1 MRPYLTAGVVLVGA
15 AAIVA
20 SPVGPSIPDV
30 HVPALS
36 SSSAAVELT
45 ASTDPISA
53 WINVFGKTF
62 NNVSQI
68 GGAVIADPAPILQQ
82 VIANQLGYAQ
92 TLGTG
97 VATIPPALIK
107 WATVTVPAALQLASD
122 KVAADDI
129 VGAATAISNA
139 IGGFLA
145 VPGGMFSA
153 LPIPGNMTDNLT
165 NAMHAFMNLSTM
177 LSLVSGVLNPIQAT
191 VFAAGDSGQAY
202 VDAMKAGD
210 QAAAVTALI
219 NTPAALADAFLNG
232 IAKTRVPGVPGG
244 HSAFNGLLTFNAN
257 PSQGGLVQALLVG
270 VPQAIAAAITPPVAP
285 PAALTEVSSVPEATA
300 RTVTLDT
307 PSAPAVETLKRA
319 VQPESELST
328 AIAATAE
335 VSGTDESM
343 PAAAAVAESATP
355 SESVTVKD
363 GNKTVPGEVKT
374 SLNAADDSATTTSTQ
389 RTKPS
394 VKSLRDHIKSSL
406 GKVGLKKRSGD
417 KAATSKGGAGST
429 SGSSDG
435 GDH

>member
-1 MRPYLTAGVVLVGA
+1 MQLAMRPYLTAGVVLVGA
-15 AAIVA
+15 AAIVV

-30 HVPALS
+30 HVPALI

-53 WINVFGKTF
+53 WVNVFGKTF

-92 TLGTG
+92 TLGAG
-97 VATIPPALIK
+97 VATIPPALMT

-122 KVAADDI
+122 KIAEDDI

-139 IGGFLA
+139 IGGSLFIL
-145 VPGGMFSA
+145 GGMFPA
-153 LPIPGNMTDNLT
+153 LPITGNMTDNLS
-165 NAMHAFMNLSTM
+165 NAVHAVMSIGTM
-177 LSLVSGVLNPIQAT
+177 MSLVGGLLSPIQAT

-202 VDAMKAGD
+202 VNAMKAGD
-210 QAAAVTALI
+210 QAAAITALI
-219 NTPAALADAFLNG
+219 NTPAALTDAFLNG
-232 IAKTRVPGVPGG
+232 VAKTRVPGVPGG
-244 HSAFNGLLTFNAN
+244 HSAFNGLLSYNAN
-257 PSQGGLVQALLVG
+257 PALGGLVQGLTVNLPRV
-270 VPQAIAAAITPPVAP
+270 IAAAITPPVAP
-285 PAALTEVSSVPEATA
+285 PAALAQVSSVPEATA
-300 RTVTLDT
+300 PTVTLDT
-307 PSAPAVETLKRA
+307 PLKG
-319 VQPESELST
+319 VVHPESEPST

-335 VSGTDESM
+335 VSGTDEST

-355 SESVTVKD
+355 SESVAVKA
-363 GNKTVPGEVKT
+363 GNKAVPGEVKT
-374 SLNAADDSATTTSTQ
+374 SLNATDDSATTTSTQ

-417 KAATSKGGAGST
+417 KTATSKDGAGST